1 MKFLIPAFI
10 LVLPVTLLSSC
21 GDSDDQPPPLVGTPR
36 ASAAP
41 AQAAFQKALTADQAG
56 KKKKAIKLYR
66 SMADDYPNANDTAQA
81 RVRQGQLLE
90 EKGDLMEAFQAYNE
104 VVNRHQGSKLYAQAL
119 DREKAIAQQAM
130 DGKVKSGFLFSSKVD
145 TSKMVEL
152 LEKVRDG
159 APQATSAPKA
169 QFQIGEVYQNR
180 GKANES
186 IAAYRRVV
194 SDWPDSP
201 QAPEAQYRVGV
212 ILIEQAKRGNQDRG
226 NLDRAREVFQDYLM
240 IYPNG
245 ARAKEAR
252 EQVASLSYQDIERSL
267 DVANFYKRKG
277 DLESARFYYKEV
289 ISKQKSGPLHDK
301 AQQGLKSIP

>member
-1 MKFLIPAFI
+1 MKFLLSAFT
-10 LVLPVTLLSSC
+10 LVLPVTLLNSC

-36 ASAAP
+36 ASSAP
-41 AQAAFQKALTADQAG
+41 AQAAFQKALVADQAG

-81 RVRQGQLLE
+81 RFRQGQLLE

-119 DREKAIAQQAM
+119 EREKAIAQQAM

-159 APQATSAPKA
+159 APQAPSASKA

-186 IAAYRRVV
+186 MAAYRRVV

-201 QAPEAQYRVGV
+201 QASEAQYRVGV

-252 EQVASLSYQDIERSL
+252 EQVENLSYQDIERSL
-267 DVANFYKRKG
+267 EVANFYKRKG